1 MTESTP
7 DYGDAGTEASS
18 PEAAVREGDELTL
31 EARLRRLEQILGS
44 LEDDDHTL
52 DEALELFEEGI
63 GHVRTSEALLDRAML
78 KVEEL
83 LDDEGTTRPLD
94 REEE

>member
-7 DYGDAGTEASS
+7 DYGDGNAEPSGAGD
-18 PEAAVREGDELTL
+18 AVREGEDLTL
-31 EARLRRLEQILGS
+31 EDRLRRLEQILGS
-44 LEDDDHTL
+44 LEDDDHSL
-52 DEALELFEEGI
+52 DEALALFEEGI

-83 LDDEGTTRPLD
+83 LDDDGTSRPLGRD
-94 REEE
+94 DE